1 MLLQNFGRV
10 GLSHANPQAKGKV
23 SMSIRYQVGRDG
35 FSTLQASPLVPI
47 TGKGSGHHHHHQHH
61 HRTFLVERAP

>member
-10 GLSHANPQAKGKV
+10 GLSHANPQAKRIDIDKEP
-23 SMSIRYQVGRDG
+23 GRDG

-47 TGKGSGHHHHHQHH
+47 TGSSSAQHH
-61 HRTFLVERAP
+61 HRTFLVERTP